1 MQTLKNI
8 GGVAGRG
15 AEGYALGASH
25 GSSIVGGAASL
36 NTRLQ
41 GFGQYRRNQEA
52 AQLSRTLSARLPRR
66 APGPR
71 TAAAYAYDYGI
82 GGGLGAAAAGSGTEE
97 QRALLAHVRRN
108 QERVEAVRNNQ
119 PPRGAHHNVDPT
131 VPSAPPPANPMAN
144 ILNQDQRIPTGNPA
158 EARRTIMGAA
168 ARARQQGPL
177 PPPSTRPPEAG
188 RPMRWGQG
196 EPADFDAG
204 SMGPRAPPRAKA
216 KAKSKSRARAYMVD

>member
-8 GGVAGRG
+8 GGVAQRG
-15 AEGYALGASH
+15 ADGYAQGVAHGGAL
-25 GSSIVGGAASL
+25 VGGAASL

-52 AQLSRTLSARLPRR
+52 AQLSRHLSAGMPRR

-108 QERVEAVRNNQ
+108 QERVEAVRNT
-119 PPRGAHHNVDPT
+119 PPRRGAPHNVDPT
-131 VPSAPPPANPMAN
+131 
-144 ILNQDQRIPTGNPA
+144 
-158 EARRTIMGAA
+158 AA
-168 ARARQQGPL
+168 ANQEYAMPQL
-177 PPPSTRPPEAG
+177 T
-188 RPMRWGQG
+188 PMRGDVV
-196 EPADFDAG
+196 E
-204 SMGPRAPPRAKA
+204 
-216 KAKSKSRARAYMVD
+216 

>member
-52 AQLSRTLSARLPRR
+52 AQLSRHLSAGMPRR

-131 VPSAPPPANPMAN
+131 VVPAANQEYATPQLTPMRGDVVE
-144 ILNQDQRIPTGNPA
+144 QGP
-158 EARRTIMGAA
+158 A
-168 ARARQQGPL
+168 ARPAARPARALDVRDILAGTETWAQRQRRQVRQQGVH
-177 PPPSTRPPEAG
+177 
-188 RPMRWGQG
+188 Q
-196 EPADFDAG
+196 
-204 SMGPRAPPRAKA
+204 GPRTRVP
-216 KAKSKSRARAYMVD
+216 

>member
-41 GFGQYRRNQEA
+41 GFGQYRRNQDA
-52 AQLSRTLSARLPRR
+52 AQLSRSLSARLPRR

-82 GGGLGAAAAGSGTEE
+82 GGSLGAAAAGSGTEE
-97 QRALLAHVRRN
+97 QRALLALVRRN
-108 QERVEAVRNNQ
+108 QERVEAVRNN
-119 PPRGAHHNVDPT
+119 PPRRGAHHHMDPT
-131 VPSAPPPANPMAN
+131 
-144 ILNQDQRIPTGNPA
+144 
-158 EARRTIMGAA
+158 AA
-168 ARARQQGPL
+168 ANQEYATPQLTPMRDVVEQGRVAARPAARPARALDVRDILAGSSGETWAQRQRRQARQQGVH
-177 PPPSTRPPEAG
+177 
-188 RPMRWGQG
+188 QG
-196 EPADFDAG
+196 PT
-204 SMGPRAPPRAKA
+204 
-216 KAKSKSRARAYMVD
+216 ARY

>member
-15 AEGYALGASH
+15 AEGDALGASH

-97 QRALLAHVRRN
+97 QRALLALVRRN
-108 QERVEAVRNNQ
+108 QEAVEAVRNN
-119 PPRGAHHNVDPT
+119 PPRRGAHHNVDPT
-131 VPSAPPPANPMAN
+131 IPATPPRTATSAGVERNIVQYASTPSLAQKALGRPLVPGEREERRRQRKPPPWAQP
-144 ILNQDQRIPTGNPA
+144 
-158 EARRTIMGAA
+158 RR
-168 ARARQQGPL
+168 
-177 PPPSTRPPEAG
+177 
-188 RPMRWGQG
+188 
-196 EPADFDAG
+196 
-204 SMGPRAPPRAKA
+204 
-216 KAKSKSRARAYMVD
+216 VD